1 MPSNKANAE
10 AAKGQAIALSKKKLK
25 EAIKKSKAGK
35 EVNKTVK
42 EYPTLSALGAVGLN
56 LAKKAAIK
64 AEKRFKFDKS
74 SSLTVG
80 AEYNP
85 RTKEK
90 KISANWNKSF

>member
-10 AAKGQAIALSKKKLK
+10 AAKGQAIALAKKKLK
-25 EAIKKSKAGK
+25 DGIKKT
-35 EVNKTVK
+35 KTVKKVSSAMK

-64 AEKRFKFDKS
+64 AKKTFKTGENS
-74 SSLTVG
+74 GITIEG
-80 AEYNP
+80 EYNP